1 MVGDASLGRAGEGIY
16 INTATGN
23 LVIQHE
29 DELLKGIG
37 PDSSLLRTYNS
48 LGARTDDNGDNWQFN
63 AYKSVGTLTGA
74 INTAG
79 STVVRTDGDGTRR
92 IFTFDSQRGLYV
104 NKDNAGAFDTLNYAN
119 NAWTWM
125 QGATRMTESYDWNG
139 SVGKMVAM
147 ADADGNKLTYQYTGN
162 LITAVTSA
170 SGETTYLD
178 YVGNKLMDLRIVR
191 SDGAEW
197 TRVRYEYDASN
208 RLSKMTI
215 DLSPSDN
222 SIADGKTFVTT
233 YSYVGASTQLAGIS
247 ESDGSSIVFNNYDA
261 AGRITQLT
269 QTVGGVA
276 RVTKLTYESGQ
287 TTVTDPLGNTTIYSY
302 DAAGRLTTLS
312 GSAIDGTTRQV
323 FKYAYNSNGHLATQT
338 DGNGNGITYDY
349 DANGNRIFQRDDLGN
364 TVARVFGARN
374 ELLSESVYPVAGGAA
389 LTTRYAYDGNGHL
402 RFIVTAEGRVTEYRY
417 NSRGQRTD
425 AIDYI
430 DSRYTGSAFDAASL
444 AAWVSALADKS
455 RSLRIETVYDARGQ
469 VARETR
475 WANVDANG
483 NGITDGKQSVMMY
496 FHDQAGLLFKKFN
509 LDNGTTYNYTYDGMG
524 RVLTATDAL
533 GNITLT
539 KYDDANNKTVVT
551 LANGLATTYAYDAAG
566 ELLSVVQA
574 NGATALGTT
583 SYAYDKNGRLC
594 MKQDPTGVKQYCL
607 YDEAGRKVA
616 EVDGTGSLI
625 EYVYDANNNLVRQV
639 RYNTPVSS
647 ANLTALSNASGIGIK
662 LSTIRPAAMSNT
674 LNRSTWNLYDAAGR
688 LVKTIDELGYV
699 TETQYDGA
707 NRMTAVIRYAKPVDA
722 ANITNT
728 TRPADA
734 AATPAIDA
742 VNDRRTRYFY
752 DADGKLL
759 GTLDAEG
766 TLSENIYDGAGR
778 LQHTIA
784 YAKRPSNTLWASG
797 TLAQLRPASSTQD
810 LHYWKFHDGQSQVI
824 AEVDGEG
831 AVVEYFYNA
840 NGNRVQQTSYVNRSR
855 IAPNAITTSTLLASV
870 RPVADAR
877 DAISRWTYTGADQV
891 QTYTRPEG
899 SVTKY
904 AYDAIGNLT
913 RTDHALGTSNQRTLQ
928 ARYDVQGRVVAEL
941 SGVGS
946 AALAQLNAPT
956 QAQIDAIWNQYSA
969 RYAYDAA
976 GRKISVIDPNG
987 NKTLYYYDADGQPI
1001 YTINAAGEVT
1011 QNTWDALS
1019 NLTQV
1024 RRYGARLS
1032 ATAMA
1037 ALAGGLVTPAVT
1049 NTISALANAAVDSV
1063 VSYAY
1068 DVRGEVVTKSDTIAN
1083 VSYAYNA
1090 FGETTTATTAINS
1103 SGSTATQTTYDR
1115 RGLVTQVVED
1125 SGTGGIQRKTGYA
1138 YDSFGNKTARID
1150 ANGNLTRYF
1159 YDRDNRLKYTLDAL
1173 GGVVRM
1179 DYDTEGRIIKKVA
1192 YATALKGIPT
1202 SALISDI
1209 ESKLVLDPAHDSV
1222 LNQLYDK
1229 DGRLVFTVSGTGT
1242 VTHYSYDARGN
1253 VTRAQAYAKSL
1264 TAGTALT
1271 FDAVSTVVQA
1281 SGFSSA
1287 ADAVTRS
1294 AYDAD
1299 NRLIWQADATGA
1311 VSTWKY
1317 DNAGN
1322 LIEEIGYVNR
1332 LANPAAAAGS
1342 LPTVDLAR
1350 DRHVRRVYDA
1360 ANREIAFAVAQKT
1373 DAANNLQWTVTKKV
1387 LDTQGRVIQQ
1397 TVGANHLSSQTLAAQ
1412 PTQAQVATWINSL
1425 AATTLDA
1432 VERYAY
1438 DVAGRLVYKVDAV
1451 NTVTQFSYDQTS
1463 NLTQKRTYATAV
1475 TLSNG
1480 VLTQSQIATALTN
1493 KTSAVDQLANFV
1505 YDALGR
1511 VIYTIDASGYAAKN
1525 TYDAFGNVVLVR
1537 SYAKAIALPSS
1548 PSVASVDAAVANA
1561 YTGDSAAAA
1570 ADHLEGRVYDADN
1583 RLLYKI
1589 DGQGYVTGTTYDG
1602 LGRIA
1607 STTRYATQ
1615 LASSFITNAS
1625 QLKPVIYATALATPS
1640 GAQQNDRTDTF
1651 AYDAAGNL
1659 IESRDPMGGVER
1671 FTYDALGRKLSFT
1684 NKLGK
1689 TWNYQYDT
1697 AGRLML
1703 EIAPAVAVAQGS
1715 WTTDANGNAT
1725 YSALPSASIALQT
1738 KIDYDAFGNVKA
1750 RTEAYGTSQ
1759 QRTTSYDYDAVGRQV
1774 KITYP
1779 PVDVYNAAA
1788 DTARTTTMTEVVQ
1801 KGVTP
1806 TDTVIYDALGNAV
1819 VHTDAAGNN
1828 SYKVYDNAGR
1838 VRYEVDAKGADGKG
1852 FITGYARDGYG
1863 QVTALTRYGV
1873 GMSIA
1878 SQGAKPLTLASVQ
1891 AFVTASTTSH
1901 ATDRVVTTQYDT
1913 LGHVIKVIEP
1923 QAEVWDSYGTNGSY
1937 FTAGKTTETTYNA
1950 FGEALK
1956 VSVYGQNASGTRV
1969 TAAADTYYSWS
1980 NLGQK
1985 VAEFNSADATVTTSS
2000 NWSATGYL
2008 TRMDYDAAGNLK
2020 TRTEYSAA
2028 LTITDSAWN
2037 AVTGLA
2043 MPAAKAAAQ
2052 DSPNRVTAY
2061 AYDLNGRL
2069 TEETRKNVAYMS
2081 VDGTTVTSDLKT
2093 RYGYDAVGNRTSVT
2107 DALGNTTYTYYDA
2120 LGRVVAVASPPTARQ
2135 RAQIAQIYLALLGRA
2150 PEAAGLIY
2158 WVGRL
2163 QSGASMLQVAREIYG
2178 SAEAQGVFAGVSDNA
2193 FLTALYKGLFTGEP
2207 DSSWV
2212 SLRSSALSK
2221 DVKAGKAV
2229 GDARAQAAVSI
2240 IEDTV
2245 ALAGSDAAVMNSK
2258 VSASL
2263 SFADSGN
2270 TDLNVARSTA
2280 NSAGVA
2286 AGLRVQVAQLYVA
2299 ILNRSPAAEGLAY
2312 WTGRLQSNATRQ
2324 QIAQEIWKSDEA
2336 RNLYGT
2342 SVSSVEMVTRLY
2354 QNIWGQAPDEAT
2366 KSNLLMQY
2374 NAVAGGPNPE
2384 GTFIV
2389 SLIEGPSGVMKS
2401 AGSSG
2406 WNQFIN
2412 RVGAALPESVD
2423 TTVTAAPLTEFKLDL
2438 FGNAVQR
2445 IDYASGAL
2453 YATQSAYGAQANPGA
2468 DRETVTK
2475 YDSHGHAVITLDAE
2489 KHAAFTSYDVL
2500 GRVAKQ
2506 WQVVT
2511 DADKNRSVMFRVL
2524 RYDAVGQLQEVIDP
2538 SSNQAVNGTATAIA
2552 QVATGSVTTRFD
2564 YNAFGEMTAK
2574 TVNNT
2579 KVEEN
2584 RYDNA
2589 GHLWLSN
2596 SGDGVY
2602 KAEMYDLRGRRTV
2615 ELKSGD
2621 LNLSTY
2627 ASLANLMT
2635 KADATK
2641 LVRDETRYDLL
2652 GRAVESIGPA
2662 MGGNEL
2668 TAAATT
2674 ALQTGAI
2681 SVGASTPAVLN
2692 FAGTSYSGLKKNA
2705 TVSLSW
2711 SAANLPLLTGLG
2723 NGDVLVEV
2731 DYSYSKVVNKS
2742 ATGTGSAQFQTN
2754 PPANGTARVT
2764 LEAADAVAGATIKI
2778 DNENNTVYAVDSITS
2793 VRLYKK
2799 NINGVYQ
2806 LLIDQSPGGS
2816 TPQWLKLPA
2825 PVGADQTPVLLVRPL
2840 GAADWLTVDA
2850 SSLINFGDVV
2860 LFDPAKL
2867 TGALPAGNPGVYDYR
2882 LCFQKA
2888 GDPAPTAATAA
2899 VASGRV
2905 GATNALLRERV
2916 TQLYAALLNRSPDQ
2930 AGLAYWV
2937 DQIRLGK
2944 STLVDVANFILGS
2957 SEGRAIYTDSVLSS
2971 ATVFVNKIYQIAF
2984 NRTPASTE
2992 IAGWITKLSG
3002 NVSRAQLVLDI
3013 LAWTTGYVADSSG
3026 SAVTDRN
3033 FLVNKTKVGLM
3044 FANSGGNNVTE
3055 ATQVMSKVTASS
3067 DTKAAERAAQA
3078 PKFRLQVAEMYV
3090 ALLNRLPDHD
3100 GLANAAASLQANTL
3114 TLAQFGNNLLASAEA
3129 KNRNLYQGL
3138 TNAQFINTLFQTAFG
3153 RAPTSAEATQ
3163 WVAKLNANVSR
3174 GQVTADLIATIVNY
3188 VGADPGMLTAQ
3199 HLFDNKVVIGL
3210 SYAWDTGGNEGTVE
3224 IGILP
3229 YITAAA
3235 TAKAAA
3241 SAAADAMSIEARE
3254 APKAAVAALSTSGIT
3269 LAAAI
3274 APLEANRTRVVQLYV
3289 SLLNRA
3295 PQLDG
3300 FNWWVNSM
3308 PVPATQASLLSTVQ
3322 GFLGS
3327 SEGLSLYPASLTDA
3341 QFVTKFYQT
3350 AFGRIPTTA
3359 ESGRWQLQLANKV
3372 SRAQTVLD
3380 MIDAIVNY
3388 DGTDLTQQTSQKLFN
3403 NKVAVGMAYAMQMG
3417 GSNLANSR
3425 NVIAKVT
3432 ASNISAAMT
3441 TAATL
3446 VKGEISTLATAT
3458 ANALN
3463 KATADLNA
3471 ANAAVDAASKQANV
3485 PLASTATQRYVAIT
3499 QLYLAILNR
3508 NPDLAGFNVQY
3519 NAVQNNV
3526 SLSQIADNILNSDE
3540 SKSQYKLANPLWK
3553 KDSLGNFE
3561 QVDATTFVTNVFRRV
3576 LNRVPESGGMKY
3588 WTDSLSQG
3596 YTRGQVLL
3604 SIITAFLGNTKA
3616 TTADLSKRASFDNR
3630 VKSALA
3636 ALTSQSAGT
3645 ASGSG
3650 IATASSW
3657 AQSDYNAASALHQ
3670 WSVLN
3675 DTANATKTTT
3685 DGQRYLDAAQ
3695 LLWPAFNR
3703 APASIDELSFYADLY
3718 KAGYTSGQLAQT
3730 MLDSSDGLKVYP
3742 ASLSPSDFVIKV
3754 YQVMIGRSV
3763 TASDDGVKSWV
3774 NQLGS
3779 STRGQVLVNIRNS
3792 FLSIT
3797 DSFQSNK
3804 RDYLQKVFNVLNG
3817 MKSTAAGMTLDTRMA
3832 ALNTAAANA
3841 AKTADAA
3848 AIAAA
3853 AGIAPQSAL
3862 TAMRLYVLLMNKLPS
3877 SSTLIAYAKQLSSG
3891 QTPAAVAAN
3900 ILASSE
3906 GVARYPASLAATSF
3920 VATIYQGALG
3930 RSPTTAENSQWITAL
3945 SSKPRGQVAA
3955 DMVATLTGYS
3965 GTDPQILASANL
3977 YAGKVNSWLNG
3988 VIAATQAALQAS
4000 SAPFNEIKTIAART
4014 LIDLAPSL
4022 PAPDLLADPAAV
4034 AAAAAPRTARTFDR
4048 WGNVVTVTDP
4058 RNAAW
4063 VTRYTW
4069 NSADQLTSV
4078 SGAQVFDA
4086 AKNAMVTPATTT
4098 GYDALGRQVA
4108 SKDAN
4113 GNLTRQ
4119 VWDASGNLVR
4129 TLQADGGIESNRYD
4143 ALGNRTW
4150 HRSAAGTTDEFAY
4163 DKLGRL
4169 TQVTRAA
4176 RLGVDQFKTALD
4188 STGQVTLSFDKRD
4201 AVTESWSWDELGQRI
4216 SHTDGAGQT
4225 DKTFYDLRG
4234 NIVRTVDANQNATRY
4249 AFDAWGHK
4257 TGQQDADGNLMTWA
4271 WNWNAAERRFRQ
4283 DSHKDLGKA
4292 TVKYTWN
4299 FLNQLKTQTSTGG
4312 SHAAQDLVYTYD
4324 ASSGLL
4330 TKIEDRAQIWGNA
4343 ASPNATKVTQ
4353 YAYDLSGNRIRERTA
4368 MKSNGKEVGVFQ
4380 DNHLAYDALN
4390 RLTDAADE
4398 RYRMK
4403 IEYDANGNRVHV
4415 NTTYV
4420 ADGVKNPTTVDAW
4433 NAYDAMNRQTIVDGK
4448 KDTAT
4453 GKIVIDTVK
4462 DGGVQ
4467 LSYDNDGRRIMAR
4480 QWGLRLKSTT
4490 QMTYLRIDRAEDT
4503 ELLPVVTWG
4512 TEAGFVA
4519 ESYTYDAAGRLAD
4532 TWRDGID
4539 IDHRQYDAA
4548 SRVVGSGASGI
4559 AAMAAQ
4565 AASNI
4570 NLSKAL
4576 NDAGIATDQK
4586 TTRYAAAGRQQNQ
4599 TLKSLDGSTVTKIG
4613 NAYDKSGNL
4622 TSAKVEQ
4629 AGSTV
4634 NYTYDY
4640 TGGEFDSK
4648 KLKTVTVKQSGMT
4661 DASTTNSY
4669 DALGN
4674 LVKTQISRNGKL
4686 IQRDFI
4692 NDANGQALKQVD
4704 EQGITRT
4711 LIVNDQV
4718 QGSTSASG
4726 NTFRSGYEPLTDAAL
4741 SGGPSTYTVQADG
4754 QTLQNVA
4761 QALWGDAS
4769 LWYLIADANGLG
4781 NVSLTKGQVLVI
4793 PAKGSAGGNTYQ
4805 TFKPYD
4811 ASKVMGDITPQGMP
4825 LPQGGG
4831 GGCGGLG
4838 QILVV
4843 VVAIV
4848 ATIYTAGALSGA
4860 SGGFFS
4866 TLQAGAG
4873 VLAGGAPVAGSIGAT
4888 YLGGTIGTAAVAG
4901 AVGSI
4906 VSQGIGMA
4914 MGMQDHFSW
4923 SGVAYGALG
4932 SALTAGVGQMMGGAE
4947 KLKGLSDLQKAGELA
4962 KRAAIANVMTQG
4974 VRILNGKQDHF
4985 EWSMTAASAAG
4996 AWVGAQAA
5004 SAIGDTFG
5012 NNPMGSIMR
5021 GTVSGMAAGATSRL
5035 IGGTRAS
5042 WGDVARDSF
5051 GNALGNSLAEMNWG
5065 GSQQTEKRVEAQTK
5079 SDVVASKY
5087 GAKGIIA
5094 PPGMEGRPYIES
5106 VVFEGGSN
5114 YAAQAMVNA
5123 EMLPMDSD
5131 VSMNSSTAQVGDIRD
5146 SAARMLAAQGM
5157 SADGYLNN
5165 GVYHPGLDDGKLIT
5179 TANGPAISWMQGR
5192 DPLSGDYEAQNS
5204 VSLSKGQRNER
5215 VSALLQS
5222 REDTLRSAGEKYD
5235 IDPRSIA
5242 AAITWEFTENRRG
5255 YTSDQFLP
5263 ASKQNGY
5270 GWGQIHDSTLRNEM
5284 NPSIREDQSIS
5295 LRSNID
5301 TGIDLVGA
5309 RIRQQAD
5316 TYQSLTGINLRDNPV
5331 ASTWLFNTSATS
5343 LVRSAQLQ
5351 LPSISTGL
5359 VPTLHIQN
5367 DMSAWTAKHLESF
5380 NWLTPK
5386 NRIVNDGIPYR
5397 YDVRHTK

>member
-1 MVGDASLGRAGEGIY
+1 MVAFVSGGSLGLSNTSLALLGRQGMVGDASLGRAGEGIY

-63 AYKSVGTLTGA
+63 AYKSVDTLTGA

-92 IFTFDSQRGLYV
+92 IFTFDSQQGLYV
-104 NKDNAGAFDTLNYAN
+104 NKDNAGAFDTLSYAN
-119 NAWTWM
+119 NAWTWT

-162 LITAVTSA
+162 LITAVTDA

-178 YVGNKLMDLRIVR
+178 YVGNKLMDLRVVR

-208 RLSKMTI
+208 RLSKITV

-233 YSYVGASTQLAGIS
+233 YSYVGASTQLASIS

-269 QTVGGVA
+269 QTVSGVA

-302 DAAGRLTTLS
+302 DAAGRLTTLF
-312 GSAIDGTTRQV
+312 GPAIDGATRQT
-323 FKYAYNSNGHLATQT
+323 FKYSYNSNGHLATQT

-349 DANGNRIFQRDDLGN
+349 DANGNRTFQRDGLGN
-364 TVARVFGARN
+364 TVTRVFGAKN
-374 ELLSESVYPVAGGAA
+374 ELLSESVYPAAGGAA

-425 AIDYI
+425 AIDYT

-444 AAWVSALADKS
+444 ATWVSALADKS
-455 RSLRIETVYDARGQ
+455 RSLRTETVYDARGQ

-509 LDNGTTYNYTYDGMG
+509 LNNGTTYNYTYDGMG

-533 GNITLT
+533 GNVTLT

-566 ELLSVVQA
+566 ELLSIVQA

-616 EVDGTGSLI
+616 EVDGTGSLT
-625 EYVYDANNNLVRQV
+625 EYVYDANSNLVRQV
-639 RYNTPVSS
+639 RYNTSVSS
-647 ANLTALSNASGIGIK
+647 VNLTALSNASGIDIK
-662 LSTIRPAAMSNT
+662 LSTICPAAISNT

-728 TRPADA
+728 TKPADA
-734 AATPAIDA
+734 AATPAVDA
-742 VNDRRTRYFY
+742 VNDRHTRYFY
-752 DADGKLL
+752 DADGKLV

-766 TLSENIYDGAGR
+766 ALSENIYDGAGR

-784 YAKRPSNTLWASG
+784 YAKRTNSTLWASG
-797 TLAQLRPASSTQD
+797 TLAQLRPASNAQD
-810 LHYWKFHDGQSQVI
+810 LHYWKFYDGRSQVI

-855 IAPNAITTSTLLASV
+855 IAPNAITTSTLLAAV
-870 RPVADAR
+870 RPVTDAR
-877 DAISRWTYTGADQV
+877 DAISYWTYIGTDQV

-904 AYDAIGNLT
+904 AYDAVGNLI
-913 RTDHALGTSNQRTLQ
+913 RTDHASGTFDQRAIQ

-956 QAQIDAIWNQYSA
+956 QAQIDAIWNQYGTQ
-969 RYAYDAA
+969 YAYDAA
-976 GRKISVIDPNG
+976 GRKISATDPNG
-987 NKTLYYYDADGQPI
+987 NKTRYYYDADGQPI

-1024 RRYGARLS
+1024 KRYGARLS

-1037 ALAGGLVTPAVT
+1037 ALAGGLVTSAVT

-1063 VSYAY
+1063 VSYTY

-1090 FGETTTATTAINS
+1090 FAETTTTTTAINS
-1103 SGSTATQTTYDR
+1103 SVSTATQTTYDR
-1115 RGLVTQVVED
+1115 RGLVTQVMED

-1138 YDSFGNKTARID
+1138 YDSFGNKTARTD

-1179 DYDTEGRIIKKVA
+1179 DYDTEGRIIKNVA
-1192 YATALKGIPT
+1192 YAAALKGIPT
-1202 SALISDI
+1202 SAQISDI

-1229 DGRLVFTVSGTGT
+1229 DGRLVFTVSGNGT
-1242 VTHYSYDARGN
+1242 VTQYSYDARGN
-1253 VTRAQAYAKSL
+1253 VTRVQAYAKPL
-1264 TAGTALT
+1264 AAGTALT
-1271 FDAVSTVVQA
+1271 FDAVSAVVQTPEFA
-1281 SGFSSA
+1281 SAG
-1287 ADAVTRS
+1287 DAITRS

-1299 NRLIWQADATGA
+1299 NRLIWQADGTGA

-1322 LIEEIGYVNR
+1322 LIEEIGYANR
-1332 LANPAAAAGS
+1332 LTGILSKVISGS
-1342 LPTVDLAR
+1342 LPAADLAR

-1387 LDTQGRVIQQ
+1387 LDTQGRVVQQ
-1397 TVGANHLSSQTLAAQ
+1397 TVGANYLSSQTLAAQ

-1438 DVAGRLVYKVDAV
+1438 DVAGHLVYKVDAV
-1451 NTVTQFSYDQTS
+1451 NTVTQFSYDQAS

-1493 KTSAVDQLANFV
+1493 KTSAADQVDNFV

-1511 VIYTIDASGYAAKN
+1511 VVYTIDASGYAVKK
-1525 TYDAFGNVVLVR
+1525 TYDAFGNVMMVR
-1537 SYAKAIALPSS
+1537 SYAKTIALPSS

-1561 YTGDSAAAA
+1561 YAGDSAAAA
-1570 ADHLEGRVYDADN
+1570 ADRIEGRVYDADN

-1589 DGQGYVTGTTYDG
+1589 DSQGYVTGTTYDG

-1659 IESRDPMGGVER
+1659 IESRDPMGGTER

-1689 TWNYQYDT
+1689 TWNYQYDA

-1725 YSALPSASIALQT
+1725 YSALPSVDIALQT

-1759 QRTTSYDYDAVGRQV
+1759 QRTTSYDYNAVGRQV
-1774 KITYP
+1774 KVIYP

-1838 VRYEVDAKGADGKG
+1838 VRYEVDAKGY
-1852 FITGYARDGYG
+1852 ITGYARDVYG
-1863 QVTALTRYGV
+1863 QVTTLTRYGV
-1873 GMSIA
+1873 AMGIA
-1878 SQGAKPLTLASVQ
+1878 SQGAKPFTLAAVQ

-1913 LGHVIKVIEP
+1913 LGHVIKVTEP

-1969 TAAADTYYSWS
+1969 TAAADTYYSWN

-1985 VAEFNSADATVTTSS
+1985 VAEFNSADVTVTTSS

-2081 VDGTTVTSDLKT
+2081 VEGTTVTSDLKT

-2120 LGRVVAVASPPTARQ
+2120 LGRVIAVASPPTARQ

-2150 PEAAGLIY
+2150 PESGGLTY

-2178 SAEAQGVFAGVSDNA
+2178 SAEAQGVFAGVSDSA
-2193 FLTALYKGLFTGEP
+2193 FLTALYKGLFTSEP

-2229 GDARAQAAVSI
+2229 GEARAQAAVSI
-2240 IEDTV
+2240 IEDAV

-2258 VSASL
+2258 VTAAL
-2263 SFADSGN
+2263 SFADSGSN
-2270 TDLNVARSTA
+2270 DLNAARSTA

-2286 AGLRVQVAQLYVA
+2286 AGLRVQVAQLFVA
-2299 ILNRSPAAEGLAY
+2299 ILNRSPAAEGLA
-2312 WTGRLQSNATRQ
+2312 
-2324 QIAQEIWKSDEA
+2324 
-2336 RNLYGT
+2336 
-2342 SVSSVEMVTRLY
+2342 
-2354 QNIWGQAPDEAT
+2354 
-2366 KSNLLMQY
+2366 
-2374 NAVAGGPNPE
+2374 
-2384 GTFIV
+2384 
-2389 SLIEGPSGVMKS
+2389 
-2401 AGSSG
+2401 
-2406 WNQFIN
+2406 
-2412 RVGAALPESVD
+2412 
-2423 TTVTAAPLTEFKLDL
+2423 
-2438 FGNAVQR
+2438 
-2445 IDYASGAL
+2445 
-2453 YATQSAYGAQANPGA
+2453 
-2468 DRETVTK
+2468 
-2475 YDSHGHAVITLDAE
+2475 
-2489 KHAAFTSYDVL
+2489 
-2500 GRVAKQ
+2500 
-2506 WQVVT
+2506 
-2511 DADKNRSVMFRVL
+2511 
-2524 RYDAVGQLQEVIDP
+2524 
-2538 SSNQAVNGTATAIA
+2538 
-2552 QVATGSVTTRFD
+2552 
-2564 YNAFGEMTAK
+2564 
-2574 TVNNT
+2574 
-2579 KVEEN
+2579 
-2584 RYDNA
+2584 
-2589 GHLWLSN
+2589 
-2596 SGDGVY
+2596 
-2602 KAEMYDLRGRRTV
+2602 
-2615 ELKSGD
+2615 
-2621 LNLSTY
+2621 
-2627 ASLANLMT
+2627 
-2635 KADATK
+2635 
-2641 LVRDETRYDLL
+2641 
-2652 GRAVESIGPA
+2652 
-2662 MGGNEL
+2662 
-2668 TAAATT
+2668 
-2674 ALQTGAI
+2674 
-2681 SVGASTPAVLN
+2681 
-2692 FAGTSYSGLKKNA
+2692 
-2705 TVSLSW
+2705 
-2711 SAANLPLLTGLG
+2711 
-2723 NGDVLVEV
+2723 
-2731 DYSYSKVVNKS
+2731 
-2742 ATGTGSAQFQTN
+2742 
-2754 PPANGTARVT
+2754 
-2764 LEAADAVAGATIKI
+2764 
-2778 DNENNTVYAVDSITS
+2778 
-2793 VRLYKK
+2793 
-2799 NINGVYQ
+2799 
-2806 LLIDQSPGGS
+2806 
-2816 TPQWLKLPA
+2816 
-2825 PVGADQTPVLLVRPL
+2825 
-2840 GAADWLTVDA
+2840 
-2850 SSLINFGDVV
+2850 
-2860 LFDPAKL
+2860 
-2867 TGALPAGNPGVYDYR
+2867 
-2882 LCFQKA
+2882 
-2888 GDPAPTAATAA
+2888 
-2899 VASGRV
+2899 
-2905 GATNALLRERV
+2905 
-2916 TQLYAALLNRSPDQ
+2916 
-2930 AGLAYWV
+2930 
-2937 DQIRLGK
+2937 
-2944 STLVDVANFILGS
+2944 
-2957 SEGRAIYTDSVLSS
+2957 
-2971 ATVFVNKIYQIAF
+2971 
-2984 NRTPASTE
+2984 
-2992 IAGWITKLSG
+2992 
-3002 NVSRAQLVLDI
+3002 
-3013 LAWTTGYVADSSG
+3013 
-3026 SAVTDRN
+3026 
-3033 FLVNKTKVGLM
+3033 
-3044 FANSGGNNVTE
+3044 
-3055 ATQVMSKVTASS
+3055 
-3067 DTKAAERAAQA
+3067 
-3078 PKFRLQVAEMYV
+3078 
-3090 ALLNRLPDHD
+3090 
-3100 GLANAAASLQANTL
+3100 
-3114 TLAQFGNNLLASAEA
+3114 
-3129 KNRNLYQGL
+3129 
-3138 TNAQFINTLFQTAFG
+3138 
-3153 RAPTSAEATQ
+3153 
-3163 WVAKLNANVSR
+3163 
-3174 GQVTADLIATIVNY
+3174 
-3188 VGADPGMLTAQ
+3188 
-3199 HLFDNKVVIGL
+3199 
-3210 SYAWDTGGNEGTVE
+3210 
-3224 IGILP
+3224 
-3229 YITAAA
+3229 
-3235 TAKAAA
+3235 
-3241 SAAADAMSIEARE
+3241 
-3254 APKAAVAALSTSGIT
+3254 
-3269 LAAAI
+3269 
-3274 APLEANRTRVVQLYV
+3274 
-3289 SLLNRA
+3289 
-3295 PQLDG
+3295 
-3300 FNWWVNSM
+3300 
-3308 PVPATQASLLSTVQ
+3308 
-3322 GFLGS
+3322 
-3327 SEGLSLYPASLTDA
+3327 
-3341 QFVTKFYQT
+3341 
-3350 AFGRIPTTA
+3350 
-3359 ESGRWQLQLANKV
+3359 
-3372 SRAQTVLD
+3372 
-3380 MIDAIVNY
+3380 
-3388 DGTDLTQQTSQKLFN
+3388 
-3403 NKVAVGMAYAMQMG
+3403 
-3417 GSNLANSR
+3417 
-3425 NVIAKVT
+3425 
-3432 ASNISAAMT
+3432 
-3441 TAATL
+3441 
-3446 VKGEISTLATAT
+3446 
-3458 ANALN
+3458 
-3463 KATADLNA
+3463 
-3471 ANAAVDAASKQANV
+3471 
-3485 PLASTATQRYVAIT
+3485 
-3499 QLYLAILNR
+3499 
-3508 NPDLAGFNVQY
+3508 
-3519 NAVQNNV
+3519 
-3526 SLSQIADNILNSDE
+3526 
-3540 SKSQYKLANPLWK
+3540 
-3553 KDSLGNFE
+3553 
-3561 QVDATTFVTNVFRRV
+3561 
-3576 LNRVPESGGMKY
+3576 
-3588 WTDSLSQG
+3588 
-3596 YTRGQVLL
+3596 
-3604 SIITAFLGNTKA
+3604 
-3616 TTADLSKRASFDNR
+3616 
-3630 VKSALA
+3630 
-3636 ALTSQSAGT
+3636 
-3645 ASGSG
+3645 
-3650 IATASSW
+3650 
-3657 AQSDYNAASALHQ
+3657 
-3670 WSVLN
+3670 
-3675 DTANATKTTT
+3675 
-3685 DGQRYLDAAQ
+3685 
-3695 LLWPAFNR
+3695 
-3703 APASIDELSFYADLY
+3703 
-3718 KAGYTSGQLAQT
+3718 
-3730 MLDSSDGLKVYP
+3730 DGLKVYP
-3742 ASLSPSDFVIKV
+3742 SSLSPTDFVIKV
-3754 YQVMIGRSV
+3754 YQVMIGRNV
-3763 TASDDGVKSWV
+3763 TASDDGVKYWV

-3817 MKSTAAGMTLDTRMA
+3817 MKSTAAGMTLDTRVA

-3848 AIAAA
+3848 AVAAA

-3862 TAMRLYVLLMNKLPS
+3862 AAMRLYVLLMNKLPS
-3877 SSTLIAYAKQLSSG
+3877 SSTLIAYAKQLASG

-3906 GVARYPASLAATSF
+3906 GAARYPASMTATSF
-3920 VATIYQGALG
+3920 VATIYQGVLG
-3930 RSPTTAENSQWITAL
+3930 RLPASTENSQWITAL

-3955 DMVATLTGYS
+3955 DMVAYLTGYS

-3988 VIAATQAALQAS
+3988 VIAATQAAFQNSLATV
-4000 SAPFNEIKTIAART
+4000 NEIDTIAART
-4014 LIDLAPSL
+4014 LIDLVPSL
-4022 PAPDLLADPAAV
+4022 PAPDLLADPSAAV
-4034 AAAAAPRTARTFDR
+4034 AAASPRTTRTFDR
-4048 WGNVVTVTDP
+4048 WGNVATVTDP

-4086 AKNAMVTPATTT
+4086 AKNALVTPTTTT

-4108 SKDAN
+4108 GKDAN

-4129 TLQADGGIESNRYD
+4129 TLQADGGIESNRFD

-4163 DKLGRL
+4163 DKLGHL

-4176 RLGVDQFKTALD
+4176 RLGVDKFKTVLD
-4188 STGQVTLSFDKRD
+4188 SIGQVTLSFDKRE

-4234 NIVRTVDANQNATRY
+4234 NIVRTVDANQNNATRY

-4271 WNWNAAERRFRQ
+4271 WNWNAAESRFRQ
-4283 DSHKDLGKA
+4283 DSHQDLGKA
-4292 TVKYTWN
+4292 RVSYTWN

-4353 YAYDLSGNRIRERTA
+4353 YAYDLAGNRIRERTA
-4368 MKSNGKEVGVFQ
+4368 IKSNGKEVGVFQ

-4420 ADGVKNPTTVDAW
+4420 ADGGKDPTTVDAW
-4433 NAYDAMNRQTIVDGK
+4433 NAFDAMNRQTIVDGK
-4448 KDTAT
+4448 KDIAS

-4490 QMTYLRIDRAEDT
+4490 QMTFLQIDRREAE
-4503 ELLPVVTWG
+4503 LVPVVTWG

-4519 ESYTYDAAGRLAD
+4519 ESYTYDGAGRLAD

-4565 AASNI
+4565 AASNV

-4576 NDAGIATDQK
+4576 NEAGIATDQK
-4586 TTRYAAAGRQQNQ
+4586 TTQYDAAGRQQNQ
-4599 TLKSLDGSTVTKIG
+4599 TLKSLDGSTVTKISNG
-4613 NAYDKSGNL
+4613 YDKSGNL

-4634 NYTYDY
+4634 NYQYSY

-4741 SGGPSTYTVQADG
+4741 TGGPSTYTVQADG

-4781 NVSLTKGQVLVI
+4781 NMSLTKGQVLVI

-4825 LPQGGG
+4825 LPQGSG
-4831 GGCGGLG
+4831 GGCGGVG
-4838 QILVV
+4838 AILTV

-4848 ATIYTAGALSGA
+4848 ATVVTAGA
-4860 SGGFFS
+4860 
-4866 TLQAGAG
+4866 
-4873 VLAGGAPVAGSIGAT
+4873 
-4888 YLGGTIGTAAVAG
+4888 
-4901 AVGSI
+4901 
-4906 VSQGIGMA
+4906 
-4914 MGMQDHFSW
+4914 
-4923 SGVAYGALG
+4923 
-4932 SALTAGVGQMMGGAE
+4932 
-4947 KLKGLSDLQKAGELA
+4947 
-4962 KRAAIANVMTQG
+4962 AAIAMGAVEG
-4974 VRILNGKQDHF
+4974 V
-4985 EWSMTAASAAG
+4985 
-4996 AWVGAQAA
+4996 
-5004 SAIGDTFG
+5004 
-5012 NNPMGSIMR
+5012 
-5021 GTVSGMAAGATSRL
+5021 
-5035 IGGTRAS
+5035 
-5042 WGDVARDSF
+5042 
-5051 GNALGNSLAEMNWG
+5051 ALGTASLSTILATG
-5065 GSQQTEKRVEAQTK
+5065 GSVL
-5079 SDVVASKY
+5079 
-5087 GAKGIIA
+5087 G
-5094 PPGMEGRPYIES
+5094 
-5106 VVFEGGSN
+5106 
-5114 YAAQAMVNA
+5114 
-5123 EMLPMDSD
+5123 L
-5131 VSMNSSTAQVGDIRD
+5131 VSEQVG
-5146 SAARMLAAQGM
+5146 
-5157 SADGYLNN
+5157 
-5165 GVYHPGLDDGKLIT
+5165 
-5179 TANGPAISWMQGR
+5179 
-5192 DPLSGDYEAQNS
+5192 
-5204 VSLSKGQRNER
+5204 
-5215 VSALLQS
+5215 
-5222 REDTLRSAGEKYD
+5222 
-5235 IDPRSIA
+5235 
-5242 AAITWEFTENRRG
+5242 
-5255 YTSDQFLP
+5255 
-5263 ASKQNGY
+5263 
-5270 GWGQIHDSTLRNEM
+5270 
-5284 NPSIREDQSIS
+5284 
-5295 LRSNID
+5295 
-5301 TGIDLVGA
+5301 VG
-5309 RIRQQAD
+5309 
-5316 TYQSLTGINLRDNPV
+5316 
-5331 ASTWLFNTSATS
+5331 
-5343 LVRSAQLQ
+5343 
-5351 LPSISTGL
+5351 
-5359 VPTLHIQN
+5359 
-5367 DMSAWTAKHLESF
+5367 
-5380 NWLTPK
+5380 
-5386 NRIVNDGIPYR
+5386 
-5397 YDVRHTK
+5397 